1 MDARFWIAILSVNIA
16 NFLTIL
22 LSMCGMDQRR
32 RQILRLIGASGLA
45 AIAGCS
51 DSDTEDPNSATP
63 GTSGVESATDT
74 NPSGNSTSD
83 TATPTS
89 GSTSYQE
96 WLVAPSVFPNR
107 DHYFFRSIDYEQVR
121 SVRSELD
128 DDVFST
134 FQAAVEMEDYA
145 EFDLDVQDVSEV
157 IKLLPMIESGT
168 GGWNVIL
175 GEFSKN
181 NVEDAFTDSL
191 DVSDLDETTSA
202 GGHSDSVSA
211 EQRQAYTLY
220 FGGELSRTVALSD
233 GVILIGTNQ
242 EMDSTANVRS
252 LIDAKTGETARY
264 STQNENM
271 EIVGNELGDATF
283 VGGVTYDE
291 ITETDIQSGLFEG
304 QVGYG
309 YADTLRGDILETKE
323 VFVFDERASVD
334 MGVIDEKYTEI
345 DMYRG
350 FSSISA
356 SRDGR
361 AVLVTGEVAAADLY
375 G

>member
-1 MDARFWIAILSVNIA
+1 
-16 NFLTIL
+16 
-22 LSMCGMDQRR
+22 
-32 RQILRLIGASGLA
+32 
-45 AIAGCS
+45 
-51 DSDTEDPNSATP
+51 
-63 GTSGVESATDT
+63 
-74 NPSGNSTSD
+74 
-83 TATPTS
+83 
-89 GSTSYQE
+89 
-96 WLVAPSVFPNR
+96 VFPNK

-191 DVSDLDETTSA
+191 DVSDPDETTSA
-202 GGHSDSVSA
+202 GGDSDSVSA

-220 FGGELSRTVALSD
+220 FGGELSGTVALSD

-309 YADTLRGDILETKE
+309 YADTLRGAILETKE

-334 MGVIDEKYTEI
+334 MGVIEEKYTEI

-361 AVLVTGEVAAADLY
+361 AVLVTGEVAATDLY

>member
-1 MDARFWIAILSVNIA
+1 
-16 NFLTIL
+16 
-22 LSMCGMDQRR
+22 MDQRR

-51 DSDTEDPNSATP
+51 GSDTEDPNSATP
-63 GTSGVESATDT
+63 GTSGAESATDT
-74 NPSGNSTSD
+74 DPSGGSTSEA
-83 TATPTS
+83 ATPTS

-96 WLVAPSVFPNR
+96 WLVAPSVFPNK

-191 DVSDLDETTSA
+191 DVSDPDETTSA
-202 GGHSDSVSA
+202 GGDSDSVSA

-220 FGGELSRTVALSD
+220 FGGELSGTVALSD

-309 YADTLRGDILETKE
+309 YADTLRGAILETKE

-334 MGVIDEKYTEI
+334 MGVIEEKYTEI

-361 AVLVTGEVAAADLY
+361 AVLVTGEVAATDLY